1 MKYYDQHMHTYYSYD
16 SEEHFENYLPLAD
29 DKFLVTTE
37 HLDFHNPYTG
47 YQDDSPDYEAYA
59 AEIAKLNETYNGRI
73 LKGIEIGYTPGDR
86 NEIRDYLKGK
96 TYDVMLLSV
105 HQNGKYDFM
114 QKEILEQ
121 TLEET
126 LEEYYSL
133 MLAAVTD
140 FKEANILT
148 HFEYGL
154 RLYDVTVADLEKVE
168 PLLLQVFKKAVENN
182 LAFELNSKS
191 MFKYGNAHLYEYGIE
206 LYKEAGGTLFTVGSD
221 AHVAADY
228 EAHFVDM
235 FAMLGRHGVE
245 ELVVFKNQQPTMVKR
260 P

>member
-1 MKYYDQHMHTYYSYD
+1 M
-16 SEEHFENYLPLAD
+16 
-29 DKFLVTTE
+29 
-37 HLDFHNPYTG
+37 
-47 YQDDSPDYEAYA
+47 
-59 AEIAKLNETYNGRI
+59 NETYNGRI